1 MIRRPPRATRTDTL
15 CPYTTLFRSRRPHSW
30 TIGYRWG
37 THTTGSLAAL
47 FPHGACH
54 HQLHGH
60 GHGPDRAGRGRGA
73 GHRLLG
79 GGCIVAGIAGRDY
92 LFHGTASWRRAAIS
106 FSGFA
111 FFSRFGPRLRRL
123 GPFHLGDGGDIT
135 RTQDLSPPSVL
146 V

>member
-47 FPHGACH
+47 FPHGAGH

-79 GGCIVAGIAGRDY
+79 GGCIVAGIAGGDY
-92 LFHGTASWRRAAIS
+92 RFHGPDSWRRAAIF

-111 FFSRFGPRLRRL
+111 LLGRFGTRPGRLRSEERSV
-123 GPFHLGDGGDIT
+123 GKGFV
-135 RTQDLSPPSVL
+135 RTG
-146 V
+146 